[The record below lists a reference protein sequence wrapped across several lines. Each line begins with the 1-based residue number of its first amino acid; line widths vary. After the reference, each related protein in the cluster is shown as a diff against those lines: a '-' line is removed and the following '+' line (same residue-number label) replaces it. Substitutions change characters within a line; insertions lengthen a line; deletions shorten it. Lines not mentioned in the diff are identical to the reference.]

1 LEFLCCL
8 FVAWNRG
15 GPSRAHIV
23 ILDKERDGGRE
34 RGVVFLAI
42 TVSLVVCFSRPRN
55 RTRKGK
61 EGRKVLLGCTWV
73 YFD

>member
-23 ILDKERDGGRE
+23 ILDKEREGGK
-34 RGVVFLAI
+34 GGAVFLAI

-61 EGRKVLLGCTWV
+61 EGRKVLLGCTRV